1 MKTLFLYGVEVNTYL
16 ALLFLAYWLLLR
28 KERWFVAN
36 RFIILSMVAIAFVLP
51 FLDFGTTRPTIAFQQ
66 LDAVLVSAQ
75 QSVIATPTGWNMTS
89 VLSVLYVLGSAIT
102 IGLVSVQLISMWR
115 LIRKSQKEKIGNT
128 CLLYSDEVESPGSFF
143 NYIFWKKSDKSSF
156 DNWIMEHEKVHISE
170 GHSFDILFMRLAQIL
185 CWFNPAWYLIQG
197 ELEASHEFRA
207 DEVVVQKF
215 KNHTNYSKVLLSQ
228 AVKVNPGVLAH
239 QFSKFKLLKRR
250 IMMLNK
256 TNTNK
261 ARIVKYFMLIPALV
275 LVMGIHACTKDSGK
289 ADTKSQTETL
299 VENDSEI
306 FKVVEVM
313 PEYPG
318 GNPALMSFLGENI
331 KYPENCKED
340 AIEGTVIISF
350 IINEDGQVSDIKP
363 LRSPDER
370 LSHSAIE
377 TVSKM
382 ANWTP
387 GKQDGKNV
395 KVEYKLPIKY
405 ALN

>member
-1 MKTLFLYGVEVNTYL
+1 MKALFLYGVEVNTYL

-36 RFIILSMVAIAFVLP
+36 RFIILGMSVLSFVLP
-51 FLDFGTTRPTIAFQQ
+51 LLDFGTPRPTLGFLQ
-66 LDAVLVSAQ
+66 LEAVLVSAQ
-75 QSVIATPTGWNMTS
+75 QSVAETPTGWNMAS
-89 VLSVLYVLGSAIT
+89 LLSALYIFGSTIT
-102 IGLVSVQLISMWR
+102 AGLVSIQFLSMWR
-115 LIRKSQKEKIGNT
+115 LIKKSQKEKIGNA
-128 CLLYSDEVESPGSFF
+128 CLLYSDEVDSPGSFF
-143 NYIFWKKSDKSSF
+143 NYIFWRKSDTNVS
-156 DNWIMEHEKVHISE
+156 DNWIMEHEKVHINE
-170 GHSFDILFMRLAQIL
+170 GHSFDILFMRMAQII
-185 CWFNPAWYLIQG
+185 CWFNPAWYLLQR

-215 KNHTNYSKVLLSQ
+215 HDHTNYSKVLLSQ
-228 AVKVNPGVLAH
+228 AVNVNPSVLAH

-261 ARIVKYFMLIPALV
+261 ARIVKYFMLIPTLV
-275 LVMGIHACTKDSGK
+275 LILGIHACTKDGGTVDAK
-289 ADTKSQTETL
+289 NQTEPLTQ
-299 VENDSEI
+299 NDGEI
-306 FKVVEVM
+306 FTVVEVM

-318 GNPALMSFLGENI
+318 GNAALMSFLGENI

-350 IINEDGQVSDIKP
+350 VINEDGQVSDIEP

-370 LSHSAIE
+370 LTHAAIQ

-382 ANWTP
+382 EDWTP

-395 KVEYKLPIKY
+395 KVQYKLPIKY